1 MAAGMQVGAVDGAR
15 AADGGMGRRG
25 GDGIHSDCPSVYAQ
39 LRRAQ
44 TLQKSIKNR
53 RGQSLRS
60 GQSARSKEQH
70 EAPGRFSVSPSAPQD
85 LYDFGLRQ
93 SSGLGGRFL
102 EQYEQG
108 NGLLPCGGRG

>member
-44 TLQKSIKNR
+44 TLQKHIK
-53 RGQSLRS
+53 
-60 GQSARSKEQH
+60 KPTWPE
-70 EAPGRFSVSPSAPQD
+70 FT
-85 LYDFGLRQ
+85 
-93 SSGLGGRFL
+93 LGAISTL
-102 EQYEQG
+102 QG
-108 NGLLPCGGRG
+108 AT